1 MNELQTTAILELVL
15 FNESNISDELLKD
28 FNGGITNVILSDEGG
43 NILEC
48 KCMDSS
54 VSSLILMN
62 TWNEDELELI
72 KDVDDTKFIYTQSQS
87 KDIQYGSLIQLDE
100 NQENIFCVVELK
112 NIIFLYNGFLR
123 KSIIDD
129 SIKCLKSL
137 KKYLNYYYPD
147 HKILEKII

>member
-15 FNESNISDELLKD
+15 FNESNISGELLKD

-54 VSSLILMN
+54 VSSLILMD

-87 KDIQYGSLIQLDE
+87 KDIQYRSLIQLDE

-147 HKILEKII
+147 HKILEKLI

>member
-15 FNESNISDELLKD
+15 FNESNISHELLKD

-54 VSSLILMN
+54 VSSLILMD

-72 KDVDDTKFIYTQSQS
+72 KGVDDTKFIYQQSQNI
-87 KDIQYGSLIQLDE
+87 DIQYDSLVQLDD
-100 NQENIFCVVELK
+100 NQENLFCVVELK
-112 NIIFLYNGFLR
+112 NIIYLYNGFLR
-123 KSIIDD
+123 KSIFDD
-129 SIKCLKSL
+129 SITCLESL
-137 KKYLNYYYPD
+137 KEYLNNHYPK
-147 HKILEKII
+147 HKVLEKIS